1 MQTAIDTEH
10 MTEKQARIAELE
22 IKVYRLAGMP
32 DKQKEFELARK
43 ELERAKD
50 DSQKS

>member
-1 MQTAIDTEH
+1 MKTAIDTEH

-22 IKVYRLAGMP
+22 TEVYRLAGMP

-43 ELERAKD
+43 ELERAK
-50 DSQKS
+50 STSE

>member
-1 MQTAIDTEH
+1 METAIDTEH

-22 IKVYRLAGMP
+22 TKVYRLAGMP
-32 DKQKEFELARK
+32 DKQVEFELARK
-43 ELERAKD
+43 ELERAKA